1 MAIVVFLLIGAIAQ
15 LIDGTLGMAFGITS
29 SSLLVAVGST
39 PVAASAAVHFAEL
52 GTTFASGA
60 SHWRARNVDWGIAL
74 RIGAPGAAGAF
85 VGATLLSQFS
95 LAGARTWM
103 SALLIILGVIL
114 LLRFG
119 LGLHTIGTVA
129 RRPRSAA
136 LVPLGAVAG
145 FVDASGGG
153 GWGPITTPTLLTM
166 TNSHPRTVIGTV
178 SAAEFLVAVAASA
191 GFLVGAATAGVDWE
205 VVAGLLLGGVLMAP
219 FAAFLAGR
227 LPHAP
232 FGALI
237 GGVVVLTNART
248 LLRENDVNASA
259 TSAVLIVIAVVAVA
273 AAMYAHRRERR
284 IGVEHSFYEAGD
296 ET

>member
-15 LIDGTLGMAFGITS
+15 LIDGTLGMAFGVTS

-74 RIGAPGAAGAF
+74 RIGLPGAAGAF
-85 VGATLLSQFS
+85 IGATLLSRFS
-95 LAGARTWM
+95 LTGARTWM
-103 SALLIILGVIL
+103 AALLIVLGLVL

-119 LGLHTIGTVA
+119 LGLRAIGSLA

-136 LVPLGAVAG
+136 LIPLGAVAG

-153 GWGPITTPTLLTM
+153 GWGPITTPTLLTI

-178 SAAEFLVAVAASA
+178 SAAEFLVAVSASA
-191 GFLVGAATAGVDWE
+191 GFLVGAATTGVDWE

-248 LLRENDVNASA
+248 LLRGNDVDGSV
-259 TSAVLIVIAVVAVA
+259 TTVVLFAIAVMSVGA
-273 AAMYAHRRERR
+273 AIYAHRRERR
-284 IGVEHSFYEAGD
+284 VGVEHSFYETGD
-296 ET
+296 GA